1 MTSRIGTPAQR
12 WSAVLLIAGFV
23 GVTYGFGIY
32 VFSQLL
38 PTMSDDLGFS
48 YATAGQITGIGQ
60 FLFIVFA
67 FASTWL
73 SHRFNGAVVVVGSAV
88 LCTLCLIGV
97 GLTSS
102 TVVLTICLAIAA
114 GTSASVYVP
123 IVEIVP
129 RLIDGNRRG
138 TALGIISSGTTYGI
152 FVSAAV
158 IPALT
163 GTVGWRA
170 VWFVVAAVS
179 AALILVAVR
188 LFSRLG
194 LFQDVPTAPLT
205 ADDAAGDALSG
216 AAVEGGGPAERL
228 RARRSLAAGMTFLS
242 VWMVGIWVI
251 KFMNGF
257 SFMSYQNFLAPL
269 LRDHGGQTIGYS
281 SAVWMTIA
289 VVGAF
294 AGFAVGRLG
303 DVLGLRRTLTI
314 CYGMFLASCLL
325 LYTSQSGWLPF
336 VAAMLF
342 GLSFYP
348 IYGLV
353 PAYVG
358 RISTVSQATLIF
370 GLANVFQ
377 GAGGVVGNLTG
388 GTVATDTA
396 WLPNYYLLLGA
407 GAFVLAAATLALPS
421 DRARRRAEDEV
432 PDSGTGTR
440 REAVEAH

>member
-1 MTSRIGTPAQR
+1 MTARIGTPAQR

-102 TVVLTICLAIAA
+102 TVVLTVCLAIAA

-138 TALGIISSGTTYGI
+138 TALGIISSGTTYGV

-163 GTVGWRA
+163 DTVGWRA

-179 AALILVAVR
+179 AALILIAVR

-194 LFQDVPTAPLT
+194 LFQDLPAP
-205 ADDAAGDALSG
+205 AAERAAG
-216 AAVEGGGPAERL
+216 AAAASEAAAGRSS
-228 RARRSLAAGMTFLS
+228 ARRSLAAGMAFLS

-303 DVLGLRRTLTI
+303 DLLGLRRTLTI
-314 CYGMFLASCLL
+314 CYGLFLASCLL
-325 LYTSQSGWLPF
+325 LHTSQSGWLPF

-358 RISTVSQATLIF
+358 KISTVSQATLIF

-388 GTVATDTA
+388 GTVANDTA

-421 DRARRRAEDEV
+421 DRPRRRAGAVAE
-432 PDSGTGTR
+432 PGTAVH

>member
-1 MTSRIGTPAQR
+1 MSARTGTAAQR

-38 PTMSDDLGFS
+38 PTMSEDLGFS
-48 YATAGQITGIGQ
+48 YATAGQITGVGQ

-67 FASTWL
+67 FAATWL

-129 RLIDGNRRG
+129 RLIEGNRRG

-158 IPALT
+158 IPVLT
-163 GTVGWRA
+163 DTVGWRA
-170 VWFVVAAVS
+170 VWFVVAGVS
-179 AALILVAVR
+179 VALIVVAVR

-194 LFQDVPTAPLT
+194 LFQDVPAP
-205 ADDAAGDALSG
+205 AAAAGVGG
-216 AAVEGGGPAERL
+216 AAADQP
-228 RARRSLAAGMTFLS
+228 RARRSLAAGLAFIS

-314 CYGMFLASCLL
+314 CYGLFLASCLL

-358 RISTVSQATLIF
+358 KISTVSQATLIF

-388 GTVATDTA
+388 GSVATDTA

-421 DRARRRAEDEV
+421 DRAKRRTDAASG
-432 PDSGTGTR
+432 PGTGTS
-440 REAVEAH
+440 REAVEAR

>member
-102 TVVLTICLAIAA
+102 TVVLTVCLAIAA

-158 IPALT
+158 IPVLT
-163 GTVGWRA
+163 DTVGWRA

-179 AALILVAVR
+179 VVLILIAVR

-194 LFQDVPTAPLT
+194 LFQDVPVAAAPPA
-205 ADDAAGDALSG
+205 ADGGASSG
-216 AAVEGGGPAERL
+216 VAVEGGAVDRL
-228 RARRSLAAGMTFLS
+228 RARRSLAAGMAFIS

-303 DVLGLRRTLTI
+303 DFLGLRRTLTI
-314 CYGMFLASCLL
+314 CYGLFLTSCLL
-325 LYTSQSGWLPF
+325 LYTSQSGWVPF

-388 GTVATDTA
+388 GSVATDTA

-421 DRARRRAEDEV
+421 DRARRRAEDKAPEAG
-432 PDSGTGTR
+432 DR

>member
-1 MTSRIGTPAQR
+1 
-12 WSAVLLIAGFV
+12 
-23 GVTYGFGIY
+23 
-32 VFSQLL
+32 
-38 PTMSDDLGFS
+38 MSDDLSFS
-48 YATAGQITGIGQ
+48 YATAGRITGIGQ

-67 FASTWL
+67 FAATWL

-88 LCTLCLIGV
+88 LCTLCLVGV

-102 TVVLTICLAIAA
+102 TVVLTLCLAVAA

-129 RLIDGNRRG
+129 RLIPANRRG
-138 TALGIISSGTTYGI
+138 TALGIISSGTTYGV
-152 FVSAAV
+152 FVSAAI

-163 GTVGWRA
+163 QTVGWRA
-170 VWFVVAAVS
+170 VWFAVAGVS
-179 AALILVAVR
+179 LALILIACR

-194 LFQDVPTAPLT
+194 LFSDAP
-205 ADDAAGDALSG
+205 DAEVSDP
-216 AAVEGGGPAERL
+216 AARP
-228 RARRSLAAGMTFLS
+228 RRSLAAGIAFLS

-257 SFMSYQNFLAPL
+257 SFMSFQNFLAPL
-269 LRDHGGQTIGYS
+269 LRDHGGQSIEYS

-289 VVGAF
+289 VVGAV

-303 DVLGLRRTLTI
+303 DVLGLRRTLTL
-314 CYGMFLASCLL
+314 CYGLFLASCLL
-325 LYTSQSGWLPF
+325 LHGAQSGWMPF
-336 VAAMLF
+336 AAALLF

-358 RISTVSQATLIF
+358 RVSTVSQATLIF

-377 GAGGVVGNLTG
+377 GAGGVVGNLVG
-388 GTVATDTA
+388 GSVATDTA

-407 GAFVLAAATLALPS
+407 GAFVLGAATLALPS
-421 DRARRRAEDEV
+421 DRR
-432 PDSGTGTR
+432 TR
-440 REAVEAH
+440 HAASETEPVGEPAREAVDAARRSEVGTARATP

>member
-60 FLFIVFA
+60 LLFIVFA
-67 FASTWL
+67 FAATWL
-73 SHRFNGAVVVVGSAV
+73 SHRFNGAVVVVGSAA

-123 IVEIVP
+123 IVEMVP
-129 RLIDGNRRG
+129 RLIEGNRRG

-158 IPALT
+158 IPVLT
-163 GTVGWRA
+163 DTVGWRA
-170 VWFVVAAVS
+170 VWFVVAGVS
-179 AALILVAVR
+179 VALIVVAVR

-194 LFQDVPTAPLT
+194 LFQDLPDPA
-205 ADDAAGDALSG
+205 AEDAAAGSAGVSGG
-216 AAVEGGGPAERL
+216 AADRP
-228 RARRSLAAGMTFLS
+228 RARRSLAAGLAFIS

-314 CYGMFLASCLL
+314 CYGLFLASCLL

-358 RISTVSQATLIF
+358 KISTVSQATLIF

-388 GTVATDTA
+388 GSVATDTA

-421 DRARRRAEDEV
+421 DRATRRADAATG
-432 PDSGTGTR
+432 SGTDTS

>member
-1 MTSRIGTPAQR
+1 MSSATASPARR
-12 WSAVLLIAGFV
+12 WSAVLLIAAFV

-48 YATAGQITGIGQ
+48 YATAGRITGIGQ

-67 FASTWL
+67 FAATWL
-73 SHRFNGAVVVVGSAV
+73 SHRFNGAVVVVGSAA
-88 LCTLCLIGV
+88 LCTLCLVGV

-102 TVVLTICLAIAA
+102 TVVLTVCLAVAA

-129 RLIDGNRRG
+129 RLIGDNRRG
-138 TALGIISSGTTYGI
+138 TALGIISSGTTYGV

-158 IPALT
+158 IPVLT
-163 GTVGWRA
+163 DTRIGWRA
-170 VWFVVAAVS
+170 VWFAVAGVS
-179 AALILVAVR
+179 LVLIGFAVR
-188 LFSRLG
+188 LFASLG
-194 LFQDVPTAPLT
+194 LFQDVPVAHAGIPETARP
-205 ADDAAGDALSG
+205 
-216 AAVEGGGPAERL
+216 
-228 RARRSLAAGMTFLS
+228 RRSLAAALAFLS
-242 VWMVGIWVI
+242 IWMIGIWVI

-269 LRDHGGQTIGYS
+269 LRDHGGQTIEYS

-289 VVGAF
+289 VVGAG

-314 CYGMFLASCLL
+314 CYVCFLASCLL
-325 LYTSQSGWLPF
+325 LHGSQSGLAPF
-336 VAAMLF
+336 VAAALF

-358 RISTVSQATLIF
+358 RVSTVSQATLIF

-377 GAGGVVGNLTG
+377 GAGGVVGNLVG
-388 GTVATDTA
+388 GSVANDTA

-407 GAFVLAAATLALPS
+407 GAFILGAATLALPS
-421 DRARRRAEDEV
+421 DRAKRSTAPVTGAEA
-432 PDSGTGTR
+432 GTR
-440 REAVEAH
+440 REAAEAH

>member
-1 MTSRIGTPAQR
+1 MSARIGTPAQR
-12 WSAVLLIAGFV
+12 WSAVLVIAGFV

-48 YATAGQITGIGQ
+48 YAIAGQITGIGQ

-67 FASTWL
+67 FAATWL
-73 SHRFNGAVVVVGSAV
+73 SHRLNGAVVVVGSAV

-102 TVVLTICLAIAA
+102 TVVLTVCLAIAA

-138 TALGIISSGTTYGI
+138 TALGIISSGTTYGV

-158 IPALT
+158 IPVLT
-163 GTVGWRA
+163 DTAGWRS
-170 VWFVVAAVS
+170 VWFVVAGVS
-179 AALILVAVR
+179 VVLILISVR

-194 LFQDVPTAPLT
+194 LFQEAPDTAAA
-205 ADDAAGDALSG
+205 ADADAAAR
-216 AAVEGGGPAERL
+216 P
-228 RARRSLAAGMTFLS
+228 RARRSLAAGVAFIS
-242 VWMVGIWVI
+242 VWMIGIWVI

-303 DVLGLRRTLTI
+303 DLLGLRRTLTI
-314 CYGMFLASCLL
+314 CYGFFLASCLL
-325 LYTSQSGWLPF
+325 LHTSQSGWLPF
-336 VAAMLF
+336 AAAMLF

-358 RISTVSQATLIF
+358 KISTVSQATLIF

-421 DRARRRAEDEV
+421 DRPKRRAGAVADA
-432 PDSGTGTR
+432 GTDAHR
-440 REAVEAH
+440 QAVQTH

>member
-1 MTSRIGTPAQR
+1 MTQQSGTSAQR
-12 WSAVLLIAGFV
+12 WAAVLLIAGFV

-48 YATAGQITGIGQ
+48 YATAGRITGIGQ

-67 FASTWL
+67 FAATWL
-73 SHRFNGAVVVVGSAV
+73 SHRFNGAVVVVGSAA

-102 TVVLTICLAIAA
+102 TVVLTACLAVAA

-129 RLIDGNRRG
+129 RLIGENRRG
-138 TALGIISSGTTYGI
+138 TALGIISSGTTYGV
-152 FVSAAV
+152 FVSAAI

-163 GTVGWRA
+163 STVGWRA
-170 VWFVVAAVS
+170 VWFAVAGVS
-179 AALILVAVR
+179 LVLIVITCR

-194 LFQDVPTAPLT
+194 LFSDVPGEPARGT
-205 ADDAAGDALSG
+205 
-216 AAVEGGGPAERL
+216 GPRP
-228 RARRSLAAGMTFLS
+228 RRSLAAGLAFIS
-242 VWMVGIWVI
+242 IWMVGIWVI

-269 LRDHGGQTIGYS
+269 LRDHGGQSIEYS

-289 VVGAF
+289 VVGAV

-303 DVLGLRRTLTI
+303 DLLGLRRTLTL
-314 CYGMFLASCLL
+314 CYAMFLASCLL
-325 LYTSQSGWLPF
+325 LHGAQSGWMPF
-336 VAAMLF
+336 AAAVLF

-358 RISTVSQATLIF
+358 QISTVTQATLIF

-377 GAGGVVGNLTG
+377 GAGGVVGNLVG
-388 GTVATDTA
+388 GSVANETD

-407 GAFVLAAATLALPS
+407 GAFVLAAATLVLPS
-421 DRARRRAEDEV
+421 DRRRGRPGAESA
-432 PDSGTGTR
+432 PAGTTSNPR
-440 REAVEAH
+440 REAVDAH